1 MPYSTRT
8 WFAGTGPE
16 ADSDPRSCGSPEC
29 LSFDKPHIEDAV
41 QPLITGERQVDNHSS
56 RRDRGPEARPDG
68 CAPEHMKKAPADAP
82 AEAEPGTPLKE
93 GPRMSS
99 ISLIANLSRP
109 AAPYVQ
115 IADHYRELI
124 ATGNLQP
131 GDRLPTVIQMAAAW
145 KVSPGTAHKAVRRL
159 RSEGLV
165 RTTRQGTTVQGEE
178 AA

>member
-1 MPYSTRT
+1 
-8 WFAGTGPE
+8 
-16 ADSDPRSCGSPEC
+16 
-29 LSFDKPHIEDAV
+29 
-41 QPLITGERQVDNHSS
+41 
-56 RRDRGPEARPDG
+56 
-68 CAPEHMKKAPADAP
+68 
-82 AEAEPGTPLKE
+82 
-93 GPRMSS
+93 MSS

-131 GDRLPTVIQMAAAW
+131 GDRLPTVIQMAAVW
-145 KVSPGTAHKAVRRL
+145 RVSPGTAHKAVRRL

-165 RTTRQGTTVQGEE
+165 RTTRQGTTVQGE